1 MWRGVRD
8 NKKGITAMAK
18 YIKGIYEKY
27 IRKKLANKILLVIGV
42 ICLFQL
48 AASVGIYA
56 YAYGQRKEEVIENN
70 MQILQQANSNYLSA
84 IIEDLESATREFFYD
99 GGFWESGQYG
109 SSGMEDNRVYS
120 ILAGK
125 YHSVRNIDSIYL
137 FSSQNDKFYIMDKLS
152 FSGIPVKTL
161 NNNSFL
167 TDYEDLAG
175 ELWFAEAVKKEGGM
189 AVSRNKEIRNGLRDI
204 VSFSRYLKYPLK
216 TRNSYYL
223 VTINISEERFDSLRR
238 QLCKEDEYLLILDN
252 EGKFIYGNGDEGI
265 NARLEESLDQLSRIS
280 GDNPWSSLKING
292 RNYIIISNVADN
304 GNWTMIKAVQ
314 KENVMEG
321 VTTQFF
327 SNCFFML
334 LLVILEAVILYYVVC
349 RATKPIERLAG
360 IMSHYTQ
367 GKVYEEQLAGRKDE
381 VGVLYSSFEK
391 MNRRID
397 ELIKSEYISQINEKE
412 ARLEALQAQID
423 PHFLYNTLQTISG
436 IAIEK
441 DIPEIEQINNSL
453 SSILRY
459 SLNNRKS
466 AVELVEEL
474 QNVKNYMEIQKYR
487 YGDRVELKIDLS
499 ERILHCPVPVFT
511 LQLAVEN
518 SIKHGLEKKIGVETI
533 EIFDCVEEGKGILC
547 VRDNGAGIE
556 AERLEEIRGMLG
568 NRKGNDAKGYD
579 LKGLVNLN
587 ERVKS
592 QFGEDYG
599 ITIENNPEEGVLLK
613 IYIPLAM
620 TEGGEAD
627 KL

>member
-1 MWRGVRD
+1 MRR
-8 NKKGITAMAK
+8 
-18 YIKGIYEKY
+18 YIKAIYEQY
-27 IRKKLANKILLVIGV
+27 MQTKLANKIILVIGI
-42 ICLFQL
+42 ICFCQL

-56 YAYGQRKEEVIENN
+56 YAYGQRKKEVIENN

-84 IIEDLESATREFFYD
+84 IVEELENATRELFYD
-99 GGFWESGQYG
+99 GGFWDSGQYESPG
-109 SSGMEDNRVYS
+109 IEDNRIYS

-137 FSSQNDKFYIMDKLS
+137 FSSQNDKFYIMDELS

-175 ELWFAEAVKKEGGM
+175 EEWFAEAVKKDGGM
-189 AVSRNKEIRNGLRDI
+189 AVSRNKEIRSGVRDI

-216 TRNSYYL
+216 TRDSYYL
-223 VTINISEERFDSLRR
+223 VTINIREERFDVLRR

-252 EGKFIYGNGDEGI
+252 EGKFIYGNGEDAIHIQLESSMDILDGMSGI
-265 NARLEESLDQLSRIS
+265 H
-280 GDNPWSSLKING
+280 PWCNFKING
-292 RNYIIISNVADN
+292 KDYIVIRNVADN
-304 GNWTMIKAVQ
+304 GKWTMIKAVK
-314 KENVMEG
+314 KETVMGG
-321 VTTQFF
+321 VTMQFIG
-327 SNCFFML
+327 NCFFML
-334 LLVILEAVILYYVVC
+334 VLVLLEAVILYYVIC
-349 RATKPIERLAG
+349 RTTKPIEYLAG

-367 GKVYEEQLAGRKDE
+367 GKAYGEYGEKLSGRKDE

-391 MNRRID
+391 MNDRID
-397 ELIKSEYISQINEKE
+397 ELIKLEYISQINEKQ

-441 DIPEIEQINNSL
+441 DVLEIEQINNSL

-459 SLNNRKS
+459 SLNKQKS
-466 AVELVEEL
+466 VVQLSEEL

-487 YGDRVELKIDLS
+487 YGDRIDLKIELS
-499 ERILHCPVPVFT
+499 EKILRCHVPVFT

-518 SIKHGLEKKIGVETI
+518 SIKHGLEKKIGVEII
-533 EIFDCVEEGKGILC
+533 EIFDRVEGRKGILC

-556 AERLEEIRGMLG
+556 EGRLKEIQKMLLG
-568 NRKGNDAKGYD
+568 KVGDITKGYD

-592 QFGEDYG
+592 QFGEGYG
-599 ITIENNPEEGVLLK
+599 IMIGNNQGEGALLK
-613 IYIPLAM
+613 IYIPLDEEEEIYGPA
-620 TEGGEAD
+620 GED
-627 KL
+627 KSGDCR